1 MAGRVGRLFLWVVVG
16 LAWAL
21 VVIFGAAVF
30 FGGDLLTRVVGLV
43 IALVALA
50 IALGLQRFLGR
61 FRHAKPPAEKPEPLH
76 PPADLDQGDF
86 DFPGLG
92 HFKDRTALHLD
103 RDGFDAIRLGKP
115 HRYAWNDVEAFLP
128 VSLYFGGPN
137 AVAYGRFNA
146 AGFRL
151 RGRGHSL
158 GDRIGRWGTDADVI
172 LPSVALPP
180 EDLIKAL
187 EGYRQRYSAV
197 VYTDPSDN

>member
-1 MAGRVGRLFLWVVVG
+1 MAGKLGRFFLWVVVG

-50 IALGLQRFLGR
+50 IALGLQRFLRR
-61 FRHAKPPAEKPEPLH
+61 FRHAKPPAEKPEPLQL
-76 PPADLDQGDF
+76 PPDLDHGDF
-86 DFPGLG
+86 DFPGTG

-103 RDGFDAIRLGKP
+103 REGFDAIRMGKP
-115 HRYAWNDVEAFLP
+115 RRYAWSDVEEFVPL
-128 VSLYFGGPN
+128 SLYFGGPTG
-137 AVAYGRFNA
+137 AVYGNLNA

-158 GDRIGRWGTDADVI
+158 ADRIGRWGTHADVV
-172 LPSVALPP
+172 LPSVAMAPA
-180 EDLIKAL
+180 DLIEAL
-187 EGYRQRYSAV
+187 ERYRQKYSAV
-197 VYTDPSDN
+197 VYH